1 MKTKNI
7 TVKIDE
13 ETYRRAQLRAAR
25 DGTSVSAMVRDFLA
39 SQEGEETDPE
49 ERRIASLE
57 ELYRKV
63 DKRAKSSK
71 KGVKP
76 LTRGEIYAERLR

>member
-13 ETYRRAQLRAAR
+13 DTYHKARVRAAKH
-25 DGTSVSAMVRDFLA
+25 GTSVSAMVRDFLA
-39 SQEGEETDPE
+39 SQESEEMDPE
-49 ERRIASLE
+49 ARRITSLE

-63 DKRAKSSK
+63 DRRAKASK
-71 KGVKP
+71 RSVKP
-76 LTRGEIYAERLR
+76 LTRDEIYAERLR

>member
-13 ETYRRAQLRAAR
+13 ETYRRARVRAAKR
-25 DGTSVSAMVRDFLA
+25 GTSVSALVRDFL
-39 SQEGEETDPE
+39 SQQENEDLDPQ

-57 ELYRKV
+57 ELYKTA
-63 DKRAKSSK
+63 DARAKASK
-71 KGVKP
+71 KPLKP
-76 LTRGEIYAERLR
+76 LTRDEIYAERLR

>member
-7 TVKIDE
+7 TLKIDE
-13 ETYRRAQLRAAR
+13 EIYRRARVRAAKR
-25 DGTSVSAMVRDFLA
+25 GTSVSAMVRDFLA
-39 SQEGEETDPE
+39 SQEEEDSDPE
-49 ERRIASLE
+49 ARRIASLE
-57 ELYRKV
+57 ALYRKA

-76 LTRGEIYAERLR
+76 LTREEIYAERLR